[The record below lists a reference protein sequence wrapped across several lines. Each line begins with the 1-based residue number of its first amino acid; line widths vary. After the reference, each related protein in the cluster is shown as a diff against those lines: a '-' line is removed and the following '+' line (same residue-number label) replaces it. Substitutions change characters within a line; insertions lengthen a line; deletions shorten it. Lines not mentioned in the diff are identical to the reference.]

1 MGRLDE
7 RSRLD
12 SSPGRLDERSRSDGS
27 PRRLD
32 ERSRLDSSQVDSTSG
47 ATRTCHS
54 PPPVQAD
61 LTLQYNDRA
70 PSFERPV
77 LRSLPGTCSSQVLPR
92 HTRGSPYRCSL
103 PGLAGFDDS
112 RCVGPN
118 LQRRPAK
125 LTQHDPPSR
134 GNSTPLKRI
143 AGYRA
148 PLTPR
153 LARPSRTQL
162 AEGPG
167 FEPGA
172 QGLPVHGIS
181 SAAPSAARSPLL
193 VSGSSEL
200 RRRSW
205 KKLAEGRG
213 FEPPRDL
220 LGPYPIS
227 SRTPSTGL
235 GHPSAQFAQ

>member
-1 MGRLDE
+1 MRTPAYPSIAPLGSR
-7 RSRLD
+7 RSHTPIQQ
-12 SSPGRLDERSRSDGS
+12 SHAPI
-27 PRRLD
+27 
-32 ERSRLDSSQVDSTSG
+32 QSG
-47 ATRTCHS
+47 
-54 PPPVQAD
+54 
-61 LTLQYNDRA
+61 RA
-70 PSFERPV
+70 PSFDRTVP
-77 LRSLPGTCSSQVLPR
+77 RSPRRAGSGQVLPR

-118 LQRRPAK
+118 LQHRSTR
-125 LTQHDPPSR
+125 LIQHDPPSR
-134 GNSTPLKRI
+134 GDSTPLKRI

-153 LARPSRTQL
+153 LARPRRRQSV
-162 AEGPG
+162 AEGAG
-167 FEPGA
+167 FEPAA

-181 SAAPSAARSPLL
+181 SAAPSAARSPLR
-193 VSGSSEL
+193 VHFANVVAVRAEH
-200 RRRSW
+200 
-205 KKLAEGRG
+205 LAEGRG

-235 GHPSAQFAQ
+235 GHPSANRYLRLSKNPVTSAAHSVAR

>member
-1 MGRLDE
+1 MRHCE
-7 RSRLD
+7 KS
-12 SSPGRLDERSRSDGS
+12 
-27 PRRLD
+27 
-32 ERSRLDSSQVDSTSG
+32 
-47 ATRTCHS
+47 
-54 PPPVQAD
+54 
-61 LTLQYNDRA
+61 DRA
-70 PSFERPV
+70 PSVDRTV
-77 LRSLPGTCSSQVLPR
+77 LRSPRRADSGQVLPR

-118 LQRRPAK
+118 LQRRPTR
-125 LTQHDPPSR
+125 LIQHGPPS
-134 GNSTPLKRI
+134 GGDSTPLKRI

-153 LARPSRTQL
+153 LARPHRTGL
-162 AEGPG
+162 AEGVG
-167 FEPGA
+167 FEPTA

-193 VSGSSEL
+193 
-200 RRRSW
+200 RWICR
-205 KKLAEGRG
+205 KLAEGRG

-235 GHPSAQFAQ
+235 GHPSASHPCRRLSKNPRSSAALSAASTPPTASTR

>member
-1 MGRLDE
+1 MASCPTTSSNAAGRYF
-7 RSRLD
+7 RARTWYVI
-12 SSPGRLDERSRSDGS
+12 P
-27 PRRLD
+27 
-32 ERSRLDSSQVDSTSG
+32 VSTS
-47 ATRTCHS
+47 CEKS
-54 PPPVQAD
+54 
-61 LTLQYNDRA
+61 DRA
-70 PSFERPV
+70 PSVDRTV
-77 LRSLPGTCSSQVLPR
+77 LRSPRRADSSQVLPR

-193 VSGSSEL
+193 VSDSSDL